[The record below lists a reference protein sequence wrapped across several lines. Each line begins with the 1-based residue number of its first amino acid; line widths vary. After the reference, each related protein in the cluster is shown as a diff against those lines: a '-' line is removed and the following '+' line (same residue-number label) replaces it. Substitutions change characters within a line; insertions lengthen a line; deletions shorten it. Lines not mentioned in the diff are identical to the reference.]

1 MVKIKCYSMEEALKR
16 LHKGEPLFNISQ
28 GMEILYNGEP
38 GKRKSDFNDDIVIL
52 RNGEYVDGF
61 NKDFINEYM
70 RLGGAE
76 GCNKYICENTAILG
90 RYTIKSVI
98 DLKVA
103 FEHIHSRIE
112 PVFRP
117 MTQFEMLG
125 WADSDSSRGWLVRA
139 EFQGYTEKKIY
150 SQWLLPQHFYY
161 DKSRIF
167 DKQILSY
174 ERAKLLPD
182 HSDIDKSTIQ
192 GFTVQDTH
200 YEFFMETGKQKK
212 HNYGYER

>member
-16 LHKGEPLFNISQ
+16 LYKGETLYNLKQ
-28 GMEILYNGEP
+28 GWEICYNGEP
-38 GKRKSDFNDDIVIL
+38 GNRKTGFNDDILVL
-52 RNGEYVDGF
+52 ENGECIDGF

-70 RLGGAE
+70 RLGGVYKPTE
-76 GCNKYICENTAILG
+76 IIDKYPLMKFYNLEKTF
-90 RYTIKSVI
+90 K
-98 DLKVA
+98 
-103 FEHIHSRIE
+103 HIHSRVE
-112 PVFRP
+112 PKHRP

-125 WADSDSSRGWLVRA
+125 WANSDNSKGWLVRA
-139 EFQGYTEKKIY
+139 EFPGYTEKNIY

-192 GFTVQDTH
+192 GFGVQDTH
-200 YEFFMETGKQKK
+200 YEFFMETSKKKKQQE
-212 HNYGYER
+212 HEYGR